1 MQPRL
6 TRNTDEK
13 MIAGVSGGLAE
24 YFNVDPVIVRLIFVL
39 LTLTSGFGIPVYL
52 VLWLIMPEQKTP
64 TKPAEPGVYQV
75 PAQAS
80 ESRQVMVGQRA
91 TVQQRPGAPSAERRY
106 DPITGLPINP
116 DAAVGETVHLNV
128 GDSTQLSQHQP
139 TPSRPR
145 NWSTL
150 GAILLGIGGLILLEQ
165 IGLNMSLVF
174 PALLIVAGVVLLLR
188 KR

>member
-1 MQPRL
+1 
-6 TRNTDEK
+6 

-39 LTLTSGFGIPVYL
+39 LTLTSGFGIPVYI
-52 VLWLIMPEQKTP
+52 VLWVIMPEQKKP
-64 TKPAEPGVYQV
+64 TKPADPGLYEMSAQV
-75 PAQAS
+75 GS
-80 ESRQVMVGQRA
+80 EARQVMVGQRA
-91 TVQQRPGAPSAERRY
+91 SVQPRPAAPSADRRY
-106 DPITGLPINP
+106 DPITGMPINP
-116 DAAVGETVHLNV
+116 DPAVGETVHLKP
-128 GDSTQLSQHQP
+128 GEQAQLPQLQP
-139 TPSRPR
+139 TPRPR

-150 GAILLGIGGLILLEQ
+150 GAILLGIGALILLEQ

>member
-13 MIAGVSGGLAE
+13 MVAGVSGGLAE

-52 VLWLIMPEQKTP
+52 VLWVIMPEAKTP
-64 TKPAEPGVYQV
+64 QPPAADGIYQA

-80 ESRQVMVGQRA
+80 EARQVMVGQRA
-91 TVQQRPGAPSAERRY
+91 TVQQRPGVASPERRY
-106 DPITGLPINP
+106 DPITGLPINSDP
-116 DAAVGETVHLNV
+116 VVGETVHLNV
-128 GDSTQLSQHQP
+128 GDQMQLTQHQP
-139 TPSRPR
+139 GARPR